1 MELQDSIAARW
12 IEEYL
17 KSKACTNT
25 NDVSKECSVEIIKYC
40 HVCTK
45 NVWNYE
51 RHIKCRTHVVNENRQ
66 SIGKEPICLVVKFT
80 AEEWCNKNE

>member
-12 IEEYL
+12 IVEYL
-17 KSKACTNT
+17 KRKACTST
-25 NDVSKECSVEIIKYC
+25 NDESKECSVEIMKYC
-40 HVCTK
+40 HVCAK

-66 SIGKEPICLVVKFT
+66 SIGKEPICFVVKFT
-80 AEEWCNKNE
+80 EEWCNKNE